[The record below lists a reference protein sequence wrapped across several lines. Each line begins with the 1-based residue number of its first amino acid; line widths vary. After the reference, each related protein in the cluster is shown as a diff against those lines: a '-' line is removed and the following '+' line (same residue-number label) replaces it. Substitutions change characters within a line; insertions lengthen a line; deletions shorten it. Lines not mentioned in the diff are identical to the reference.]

1 MRKTKVEVERTR
13 EKLLDAAELV
23 FSSQGYAAAK
33 LEDIAE
39 TAGLTRGAIY
49 WHFSGKPDLLD
60 AVVGR
65 AWFPWD
71 QLPIDRSQIDRVPT
85 IPEMASVL
93 GQGVQRTLFEPRLR
107 RSALILLQGREL
119 RSVSERVLPRLQG
132 MQDRIDRHVAMVIE
146 GSLAADPA
154 LGESSNQARVVG
166 TFMFGAVSEAL
177 LLRRSS
183 EQGAVGQE
191 VERFVLNLLRH
202 ASAPS

>member
-146 GSLAADPA
+146 GSLAA
-154 LGESSNQARVVG
+154 E
-166 TFMFGAVSEAL
+166 
-177 LLRRSS
+177 
-183 EQGAVGQE
+183 
-191 VERFVLNLLRH
+191 
-202 ASAPS
+202 